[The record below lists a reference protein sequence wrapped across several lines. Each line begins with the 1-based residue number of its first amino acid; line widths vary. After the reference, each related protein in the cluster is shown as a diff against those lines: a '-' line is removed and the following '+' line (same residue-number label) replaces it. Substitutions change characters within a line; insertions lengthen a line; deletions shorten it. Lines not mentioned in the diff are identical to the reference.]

1 MGDFPEK
8 DVWLEHR
15 VSYGETDAMQVLY
28 HAEYLHIFER
38 SRNAYIRHCG
48 VSYKEVEA
56 KGIFLPVR
64 RAECRYRAPA
74 RYDDLIRVR
83 AGVSAWKRASL
94 VFVYEIYNEDKSL
107 IHATGLTEHAVVDG
121 RGKPVR
127 IPEWFADIFAGK

>member
-38 SRNAYIRHCG
+38 SRNAYIRKCG

-56 KGIFLPVR
+56 NGIFLPVR

-83 AGVSAWKRASL
+83 AGVSVWKRASL
-94 VFVYEIYNEDKSL
+94 IFVYEIYNEDKSL
-107 IHATGLTEHAVVDG
+107 IHSTGLTEHAVVNAQ
-121 RGKPVR
+121 GKPVR
-127 IPEWFADIFAGK
+127 IPEWFADIFAVK